1 MLTVSLIFG
10 GLAAVALFGGD
21 ESLAYFAAAIAFIAG
36 YAA

>member
-1 MLTVSLIFG
+1 MLTISLIFS

-21 ESLAYFAAAIAFIAG
+21 ESLAYFAAAVAFLAG